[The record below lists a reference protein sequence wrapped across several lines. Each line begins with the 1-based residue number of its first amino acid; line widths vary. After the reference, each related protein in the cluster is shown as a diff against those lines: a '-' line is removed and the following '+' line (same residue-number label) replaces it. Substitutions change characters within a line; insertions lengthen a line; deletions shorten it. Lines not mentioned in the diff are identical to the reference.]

1 MCNSLC
7 RDFEKNLLPSSDPPV
22 SVTAVENGLPIAQ
35 KSGYIILALPT
46 GNTVIS
52 FQNPGSDALMR
63 TLRDYPDPA
72 ITQLDSVEEKRA
84 IRFFLLFTLLFTL

>member
-63 TLRDYPDPA
+63 TLRDIFWIIPILQSPSW
-72 ITQLDSVEEKRA
+72 ILWKKKGQ
-84 IRFFLLFTLLFTL
+84 